1 MSLML
6 VVCDEGGK
14 TVVQAAII
22 SADSLVH
29 IESYAQQ
36 SSHCSTAR
44 HHHGMF
50 DIIDFDLPCQS
61 VLYHVAVCGPVIST
75 TADALWRQLCLF
87 YVS

>member
-1 MSLML
+1 ML

-14 TVVQAAII
+14 TVIQAAVI

-36 SSHCSTAR
+36 SSYCSTAR

-50 DIIDFDLPCQS
+50 DIIDFDLLGQS
-61 VLYHVAVCGPVIST
+61 AVPHCSMWLST
-75 TADALWRQLCLF
+75 TADVLWRQLCLF

>member
-1 MSLML
+1 ML

-14 TVVQAAII
+14 TAVQAAVI

-36 SSHCSTAR
+36 SSHGSTAR

-50 DIIDFDLPCQS
+50 DVIDFDLIGLS
-61 VLYHVAVCGPVIST
+61 VL
-75 TADALWRQLCLF
+75 
-87 YVS
+87 